1 MNMNLYLREL
11 NRNKK
16 GLIIWSLI
24 IVGLVVM
31 VMAIYPSIAEESEIY
46 EKMLE
51 SMPKAFSAMLG
62 LNELS
67 MSDIF
72 GFHAVEGFL
81 MVTLMGSIYAMI
93 LASGIL
99 SKEEGDKTVEFLL
112 SKPISRREV
121 ITSKLLCYLTNVL
134 ILNIV
139 VSVVLF
145 ISFKAVSQESFD
157 MKTFI
162 LICLAPLFLHL
173 VFSAIGFLISVFI
186 TKSKKVLPVSLGVV
200 LLTYFFGLFSEL
212 SDKIEFLKYLSP
224 FKYFEAKDII
234 LNNEIDLKNIIFM
247 IVVNVICIGLAYTIY
262 ERKDI
267 TV

>member
-1 MNMNLYLREL
+1 MNINLYLREL

-16 GLIIWSLI
+16 GLFIWSAI
-24 IVGLVVM
+24 IIGLVVM
-31 VMAIYPSIAEESEIY
+31 VMAIYPSIAEEAEIY
-46 EKMLE
+46 ERMIE
-51 SMPKAFSAMLG
+51 TMPKAFSAMLG

-72 GFHAVEGFL
+72 GYHAIEGFL
-81 MVTLMGSIYAMI
+81 MVTLLGSIYVMI
-93 LASGIL
+93 LSSGIL

-121 ITSKLLCYLTNVL
+121 ATSKLLCYLTNIF

-139 VSVVLF
+139 VSIVLF
-145 ISFKAVSQESFD
+145 ISFKMVSKESFS

-162 LICLAPLFLHL
+162 LICLAPLFLQL
-173 VFSAIGFLISVFI
+173 TFSAIGFLISVFI
-186 TKSKKVLPVSLGVV
+186 TKSKKVMPVSLGVV
-200 LLTYFFGLFSEL
+200 LVTYFLGLFSGL
-212 SDKIEFLKYLSP
+212 SDKLEFLKYLSP

-234 LNNEIDLKNIIFM
+234 QNNQIDMKSIIFM
-247 IVVNVICIGLAYTIY
+247 IAVNVVCIGLAYAIY